1 MSTASIRVE
10 TVLIPTY
17 GVGRAD
23 KNPMFLDTTR
33 LYACASNAHDGW
45 YGHRGGSDLN
55 HDSPDAKHA
64 CEAVN
69 TYPAWVYPPVE
80 PVCPPC
86 VHECRTL
93 DDGALAVLEAGGTVY
108 PSPDSTEEAL
118 PHSIQAQISPDFWSV
133 GTFPK
138 QEGGMGQLIDAEHPI
153 FDHFPT
159 EPHTN

>member
-1 MSTASIRVE
+1 MCFERSRRLVRAPGRERLLYRHQPAPASAPRH
-10 TVLIPTY
+10 LC
-17 GVGRAD
+17 G
-23 KNPMFLDTTR
+23 
-33 LYACASNAHDGW
+33 DGG
-45 YGHRGGSDLN
+45 YLN

-69 TYPAWVYPPVE
+69 TYPVWVYPPVE

-93 DDGALAVLEAGGTVY
+93 DDEALAVLEAGGTVY
-108 PSPDSTEEAL
+108 LSPDSAEEAL

-133 GTFPK
+133 GTFSK

-159 EPHTN
+159 EPHSNWQ